1 MSDLQLSL
9 LAIGAVVVGAVYC
22 YNWMQE
28 RGLRRRMQQAFGAA
42 HEDVLLKGG
51 VESALADGRLEPQL
65 VPRELS
71 AGRHEPGSDR
81 GSEPGS
87 EHEASTSGFD
97 AVLDYVAEIDSDAPI
112 SDALIGELTGRVAAC
127 GKPVHVT
134 GLDARSGAWEDVVRG
149 QGGRYRAVRVSLQ
162 LVNRT
167 GALNATQLATFCD
180 AVRGC
185 AGKIPAAATC
195 PDTQAALK
203 SARDLDA
210 FCSEVDVA
218 VGVNVVASDGATFQG
233 TRIRAAA
240 ESVGFKL
247 EPDGV
252 FHFRNDQRQ
261 TLFTLDNH
269 EPAPFL
275 PESMKGL
282 STHGV
287 TLLLD
292 VPRVADGVVVLNR
305 MLEVASHLA
314 AALGGSL
321 VDDNRAAFSEAG
333 IARIKDQVSSLHAKM
348 DLHGIPAGGA
358 RALRLFS

>member
-9 LAIGAVVVGAVYC
+9 LAIGAVVVGVVYC
-22 YNWMQE
+22 YNWLQE

-42 HEDVLLKGG
+42 HDDVLLRGG
-51 VESALADGRLEPQL
+51 VESALGDGRLEPQL
-65 VPRELS
+65 VPQEPA
-71 AGRHEPGSDR
+71 AGRREPVAD
-81 GSEPGS
+81 PGA
-87 EHEASTSGFD
+87 ASPGFD
-97 AVLDYVAEIDSDAPI
+97 AVLDYVAEIDSDGPI
-112 SDALIGELTGRVAAC
+112 SDALIGELIGRVAAC

-134 GLDARSGAWEDVVRG
+134 GLDARNGAWEEVARG
-149 QGGRYRAVRVSLQ
+149 KGGRYRTLRVSLQ

-167 GALNATQLATFCD
+167 GAVNSAQLATFCD

-185 AGKIPAAATC
+185 AGKIPATAAC
-195 PDTQAALK
+195 PDAQAALK

-210 FCSEVDVA
+210 LCSEVDVA
-218 VGVNVVASDGATFQG
+218 VGVNIVASDGATFQG
-233 TRIRAAA
+233 SRIRAAA
-240 ESVGFKL
+240 EAAGFKL

-252 FHFRNDQRQ
+252 FHFRNDLRQ

-275 PESMKGL
+275 PESIKGL
-282 STHGV
+282 TTHGV

-292 VPRVADGVVVLNR
+292 VPRVADGAAVLDR
-305 MLEVASHLA
+305 MLEVAGHLA
-314 AALGGSL
+314 ATLGGTL

-333 IARIKDQVSSLHAKM
+333 IARIKDQVASLHAKM

-358 RALRLFS
+358 RALRVFS